1 MNVISRI
8 FVIPD
13 FLKALKAGEEL
24 TNAVTWKN
32 RQALINALV
41 ALLVPAAAIARAYG
55 HPIPL
60 SDDQI
65 VQLVG
70 LLVVLVFNV
79 WATFATTARTGLPS
93 AGGTAPAAGIDGA
106 GYSEPART
114 DTQFNHGNPEPDL
127 PVLTEEYLE
136 REALNWQNQK
146 G

>member
-8 FVIPD
+8 FVMPD

-41 ALLVPAAAIARAYG
+41 ALLVPVAAIARAYG
-55 HPIPL
+55 YPIPL

-70 LLVVLVFNV
+70 LFVVLVFNV
-79 WATFATTARTGLPS
+79 WATFATTARIGLPAS
-93 AGGTAPAAGIDGA
+93 GGDSPAAGTDGT
-106 GYSEPART
+106 GYGEPART
-114 DTQFNHGNPEPDL
+114 DIQFNHGSPEPDL
-127 PVLTEEYLE
+127 PVLTEEYFE
-136 REALNWQNQK
+136 REALNWQNPK

>member
-1 MNVISRI
+1 MNIISRI
-8 FVIPD
+8 FVMPD
-13 FLKALKAGEEL
+13 FLKAMKAGEEL

-55 HPIPL
+55 YPIPL

-79 WATFATTARTGLPS
+79 WATFATSARAGLPS
-93 AGGTAPAAGIDGA
+93 SDNAAPAGGTDGT
-106 GYSEPART
+106 GHGESARANI
-114 DTQFNHGNPEPDL
+114 QFDDSSPEPDL
-127 PVLTEEYLE
+127 PVLTE
-136 REALNWQNQK
+136 REVLNWQNPK

>member
-1 MNVISRI
+1 MNIISRI
-8 FVIPD
+8 FVMPD
-13 FLKALKAGEEL
+13 FLKAMKAGEEL

-55 HPIPL
+55 YPIPL

-70 LLVVLVFNV
+70 LVVVLMFNV
-79 WATFATTARTGLPS
+79 WATFATTARAGLPS
-93 AGGTAPAAGIDGA
+93 SDGTAPAGGTY
-106 GYSEPART
+106 GTGHSEPART
-114 DTQFNHGNPEPDL
+114 DIQFDDSSPELDL
-127 PVLTEEYLE
+127 PVLTERVSLDW
-136 REALNWQNQK
+136 LNPK